1 MFHKIIAHETTNIK
15 KNLGGGEGRGERR
28 EGRGERG
35 EGRGE
40 RGEGRGGRGEGERE
54 KLLHLPIFPETT
66 RRRGRSPG
74 EFIWLDSKT

>member
-35 EGRGE
+35 EGRGD
-40 RGEGRGGRGEGERE
+40 RGKGRGGEGEVVASANFSRNYE
-54 KLLHLPIFPETT
+54 EE
-66 RRRGRSPG
+66 G
-74 EFIWLDSKT
+74 EESG